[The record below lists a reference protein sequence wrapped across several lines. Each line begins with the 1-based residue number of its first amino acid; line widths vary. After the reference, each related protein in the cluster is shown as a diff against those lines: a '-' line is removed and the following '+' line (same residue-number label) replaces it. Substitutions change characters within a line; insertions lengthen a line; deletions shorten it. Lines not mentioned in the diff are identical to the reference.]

1 MVRLK
6 DIAEDLHVSVVTV
19 SKVLRGHSDISAA
32 TRERVLGRVKEL
44 NYRPN
49 LTARSLVT
57 GRTYMV
63 GLVVPDLLHPFFAQI
78 AVAVGK
84 RLRPEGY
91 NIVLF
96 TSDED
101 PDLEIEGIE
110 SLLAHRVDGLIVA
123 STLTEAQSDIFARI
137 EMQKTPYVLVDR
149 KVPGLRANFVGV
161 DDREIGVVATEH
173 LIKRGNRRIAHIGGP
188 DISTAAGRLTGYM
201 EAMARHGLAAPAE
214 YIVRV
219 ISADFQ
225 GEKCGS
231 EAMQR
236 LLALESRPDA
246 VFCYNDLIALGA
258 LRAAQSARVRV
269 PDDIA
274 LIGASNTPY
283 SDMLEIPL
291 STIDQ
296 NSLAVGDRAAKLLL
310 RDMKRSRMPSAPKR
324 RPTRIYVG
332 AKLIVRES
340 SALPASAETA
350 GKTELLRPGGGD
362 CAEVDPQIDSSAGA

>member
-1 MVRLK
+1 VVRLK

-32 TRERVLGRVKEL
+32 TRERVLGRVREL

-78 AVAVGK
+78 AVAVGN

-91 NIVLF
+91 NIVLL

-101 PDLEIEGIE
+101 PDLEIAGIE

-123 STLTEAQSDIFARI
+123 STLTKAQSDIFARI

-149 KVPGLRANFVGV
+149 KVPGLPANFVGV

-173 LIKRGNRRIAHIGGP
+173 LIERGNRRIAHIGGP
-188 DISTAAGRLTGYM
+188 DVSTAAGRLAGYM
-201 EAMARHGLAAPAE
+201 EAMARHGLAVPSE
-214 YIVRV
+214 YVVRV
-219 ISADFQ
+219 SSADFE

-231 EAMQR
+231 EAMQQ
-236 LLALESRPDA
+236 LLALEPRPDA
-246 VFCYNDLIALGA
+246 VFCYNDLLALGA
-258 LRAAQSARVRV
+258 LRAAQSACLKV
-269 PDDIA
+269 PNDIA
-274 LIGASNTPY
+274 LIGVCNMPY

-296 NSLAVGDRAAKLLL
+296 NSLVMGDRAAKLLL
-310 RDMKRSRMPSAPKR
+310 KVMKRSSRESTPKPRPS
-324 RPTRIYVG
+324 RIYVR
-332 AKLIVRES
+332 AKLIVRKS
-340 SALPASAETA
+340 SALPASALAAEPA
-350 GKTELLRPGGGD
+350 PALPQATEL
-362 CAEVDPQIDSSAGA
+362 SAAG